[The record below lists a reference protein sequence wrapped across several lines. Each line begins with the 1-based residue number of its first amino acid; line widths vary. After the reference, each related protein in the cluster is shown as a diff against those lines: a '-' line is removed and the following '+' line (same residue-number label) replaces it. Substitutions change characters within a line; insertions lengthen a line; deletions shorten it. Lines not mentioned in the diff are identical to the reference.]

1 MSVRHIFHMLTHPSN
16 SSASH
21 VDCGKR
27 HTFTGPVRLKAR
39 SFKEEEEV
47 AITAT
52 TTIIPKAAAAAA
64 VEAAAT
70 ATATRESQ
78 NRKKLNT
85 HRWDSVIETHRQ
97 TSYERHGTHTSV
109 RM

>member
-1 MSVRHIFHMLTHPSN
+1 MSVRHVFHMLTHPSN

-21 VDCGKR
+21 VDCSKR

-39 SFKEEEEV
+39 SFKEEEV

-52 TTIIPKAAAAAA
+52 TTIIPKATAAAAA
-64 VEAAAT
+64 VEAA